1 MISQLI
7 EKIKKTNAPI
17 CVGLDPMLSYVPEH
31 VVKKSFDTYGETLK
45 GAAEAIWELINR
57 LEQML
62 YRHRTPVKGWMA
74 KQGYY
79 RHPEEYEMMDGEW
92 EELAEGIHVGSP
104 DLTVF
109 LKNHIVLDAG
119 YKGETAVL
127 LLKVGGE
134 GCVSVNGNHYNG
146 LDFNRN
152 MILLSECAQGGE
164 EYKVEIETYCKDLI
178 LDSDNVFKTD
188 VVITQSEIA
197 AINRPA
203 WDFYFEVKTGFDF
216 IVGCG
221 EEYTRQRVLHVI
233 IGPESGWM
241 RTGP

>member
-1 MISQLI
+1 MFRASGNRDVLLPSEVLCGWGQHIRTKRIKEEAYMLKV
-7 EKIKKTNAPI
+7 EKKIQ
-17 CVGLDPMLSYVPEH
+17 SE
-31 VVKKSFDTYGETLK
+31 
-45 GAAEAIWELINR
+45 INR

-152 MILLSECAQGGE
+152 MILLSECAQGDV
-164 EYKVEIETYCKDLI
+164 YKR
-178 LDSDNVFKTD
+178 
-188 VVITQSEIA
+188 QS
-197 AINRPA
+197 PP
-203 WDFYFEVKTGFDF
+203 W
-216 IVGCG
+216 
-221 EEYTRQRVLHVI
+221 
-233 IGPESGWM
+233 S
-241 RTGP
+241 

>member
-1 MISQLI
+1 MLKV
-7 EKIKKTNAPI
+7 EKKIQ
-17 CVGLDPMLSYVPEH
+17 SE
-31 VVKKSFDTYGETLK
+31 
-45 GAAEAIWELINR
+45 INR

-79 RHPEEYEMMDGEW
+79 RHTEEYEMMDGEW

-203 WDFYFEVKTGFDF
+203 WDLTLLWAAVRSTQDS
-216 IVGCG
+216 VSC
-221 EEYTRQRVLHVI
+221 
-233 IGPESGWM
+233 M
-241 RTGP
+241 